1 MQSFGVQC
9 TNTSTSLCICLCA
22 SVRFSVSFVRFDSFY
37 RWHNLYAHTGCVCAL
52 CMHYD
57 RHSKNGWDDGV
68 VYALCR
74 SFLTLKY
81 PASLLAYRNPKSH
94 FMHRRFESKCSI
106 FPLSRCPAS
115 HHILGLSFHL
125 YISISRS
132 IKIPTNSSDAEWNM

>member
-106 FPLSRCPAS
+106 FPLSRFTSYTRSVVPS
-115 HHILGLSFHL
+115 VYFDQPL
-125 YISISRS
+125 Y
-132 IKIPTNSSDAEWNM
+132 KNPNKFFGC

>member
-106 FPLSRCPAS
+106 FPLSRFAII
-115 HHILGLSFHL
+115 HSFC
-125 YISISRS
+125 RS
-132 IKIPTNSSDAEWNM
+132 ICIFRSAAP